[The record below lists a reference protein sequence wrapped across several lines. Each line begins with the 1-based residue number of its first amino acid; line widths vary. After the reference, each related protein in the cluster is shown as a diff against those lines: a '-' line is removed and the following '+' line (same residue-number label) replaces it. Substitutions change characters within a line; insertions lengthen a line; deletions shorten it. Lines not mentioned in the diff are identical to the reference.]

1 MSWALSTATVTSS
14 PVRPVWAGKKPFRI
28 VLQVLMFL
36 PWIRWIVT
44 LIVMSKMQNVK

>member
-1 MSWALSTATVTSS
+1 MSWALSTATVTLS
-14 PVRPVWAGKKPFRI
+14 PVPCLGWKKPFRI

-44 LIVMSKMQNVK
+44 LIVMSKMQHVK